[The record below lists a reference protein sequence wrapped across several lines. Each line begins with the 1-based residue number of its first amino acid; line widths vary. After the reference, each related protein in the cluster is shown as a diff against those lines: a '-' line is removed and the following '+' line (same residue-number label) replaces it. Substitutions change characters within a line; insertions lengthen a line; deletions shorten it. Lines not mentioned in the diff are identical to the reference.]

1 MTHQQFAAIDGCGS
15 KATLDLPSPRPS
27 PGGKWFTT
35 AGFYIAC
42 LALAFATLTANAAPR
57 VGHHGGL
64 ILDCKPPQF
73 FDQTPGK
80 DAKAASVQ
88 DFSILASDNTDPG
101 TIKVWANNAPV
112 EVKVTQQRSGSFLI
126 EGHLREPVTTGK
138 VWFRVNAESNDG
150 CDENSSWNVFA
161 GN

>member
-1 MTHQQFAAIDGCGS
+1 MTHPQFAV
-15 KATLDLPSPRPS
+15 
-27 PGGKWFTT
+27 
-35 AGFYIAC
+35 IAC
-42 LALAFATLTANAAPR
+42 LAIAFSAPAANAAPR

-80 DAKAASVQ
+80 DAKAVSIQ
-88 DFSILASDNTDPG
+88 DFSITASDNTDPD
-101 TIKVWANNAPV
+101 TVKAWANSEPV
-112 EVKVTQQRSGSFLI
+112 EVKVTQERSGSFLI
-126 EGHLREPVTTGK
+126 KGHLKTPVTTGK